1 MSMYV
6 EKTAKSVEEAIAS
19 ALEELNVSRE
29 EVEIEVIEEASKGVL
44 GLFGG
49 KEAKVRVTVLEQE
62 VAEEEEEAD
71 AKADAGNFV
80 GDILDKM
87 DIDATISV
95 SETEDTVKVD
105 ISGENV
111 GLLIGRRGET
121 LDSIQYLTSLVV
133 NKGREDFK
141 RVIVDVE
148 GYRKKREETLIALAY
163 RMANK
168 VEKYKKSVTLEPM
181 TPYERR
187 IIHSALQER
196 FTIETVSVGEEP
208 NRKVVI
214 RVKK

>member
-6 EKTAKSVEEAIAS
+6 EKTAKSVEEAV
-19 ALEELNVSRE
+19 ALALAELQVSRE
-29 EVEIEVIEEASKGVL
+29 EVEIEVLEEASKGVL

-62 VAEEEEEAD
+62 EPETEEAD

-95 SETEDTVKVD
+95 SDTDDGVKVEITGD
-105 ISGENV
+105 NV

-121 LDSIQYLTSLVV
+121 LDAIQYLTSLVV
-133 NKGREDFK
+133 NKGKEEFK

-148 GYRKKREETLIALAY
+148 NYRQKREETLVALAY

>member
-1 MSMYV
+1 MGMYV
-6 EKTAKSVEEAIAS
+6 EKTAKTVEEAIVL
-19 ALEELNVSRE
+19 ALEELEVSRE
-29 EVEIEVIEEASKGVL
+29 EVEVEVIEEGTKGVL
-44 GLFGG
+44 GLFGN
-49 KEAKVRVTVLEQE
+49 KEAKVKVTVL
-62 VAEEEEEAD
+62 AD
-71 AKADAGNFV
+71 AKADAGNFI

-87 DIDATISV
+87 DIEATVSV
-95 SETEDTVKVD
+95 SETEEAVKVE
-105 ISGENV
+105 ISGDNV

-121 LDSIQYLTSLVV
+121 LDAIQYLTSLVV
-133 NKGREDFK
+133 NKDKDEFK

-148 GYRKKREETLIALAY
+148 NYRQKREDTLIALAY
-163 RMANK
+163 RMADK

-196 FTIETVSVGEEP
+196 FTIETISVGEEP

>member
-1 MSMYV
+1 MYV
-6 EKTAKSVEEAIAS
+6 EKTGKTVEEAIS
-19 ALEELNVSRE
+19 LALEELEVSRE
-29 EVEIEVIEEASKGVL
+29 EVEVEIMEEGTKGVL
-44 GLFGG
+44 GLFGN
-49 KEAKVRVTVLEQE
+49 KEAKVKVTVI
-62 VAEEEEEAD
+62 AD
-71 AKADAGNFV
+71 AKADAGNFI

-87 DIDATISV
+87 DIEATVSV
-95 SETEDTVKVD
+95 SETEEAVKVE
-105 ISGENV
+105 ISGDNV

-121 LDSIQYLTSLVV
+121 LDAIQYLTSLVV
-133 NKGREDFK
+133 NKEKDEFK

-148 GYRKKREETLIALAY
+148 NYRQKREDTLIALAY
-163 RMANK
+163 RMADK

-196 FTIETVSVGEEP
+196 FTIETISVGEEP

>member
-1 MSMYV
+1 MSKYV
-6 EKTAKSVEEAIAS
+6 EKTAKSVDEAIAA

-49 KEAKVRVTVLEQE
+49 KEAKVKVTVLEQE
-62 VAEEEEEAD
+62 IEEEEEAD

-133 NKGREDFK
+133 NKDREDFK

>member
-1 MSMYV
+1 MGMYV
-6 EKTAKSVEEAIAS
+6 EKTAKTVEEAIAL
-19 ALEELNVSRE
+19 ALEELEVSRE
-29 EVEIEVIEEASKGVL
+29 EVEVEIIEEGTKGVL
-44 GLFGG
+44 GLFGN
-49 KEAKVRVTVLEQE
+49 KEAKVKVTVI
-62 VAEEEEEAD
+62 AD
-71 AKADAGNFV
+71 AKADAGNFI

-87 DIDATISV
+87 DIEATVSV
-95 SETEDTVKVD
+95 SETEEAVKVE
-105 ISGENV
+105 ISGDNV

-121 LDSIQYLTSLVV
+121 LDAIQYLTSLVV
-133 NKGREDFK
+133 NKDKDEFK

-148 GYRKKREETLIALAY
+148 NYRQKREDTLIALAY
-163 RMANK
+163 RMADK

-196 FTIETVSVGEEP
+196 FTIETISVGEEP

>member
-1 MSMYV
+1 MFV
-6 EKTAKSVEEAIAS
+6 EKTAKTVDEAIEL
-19 ALEELNVSRE
+19 ALEELEVSRD
-29 EVEIEVIEEASKGVL
+29 EVEVEVLDEGNKGVL
-44 GLFGG
+44 GLFGN
-49 KEAKVRVTVLEQE
+49 KEAKVKVTVIT
-62 VAEEEEEAD
+62 D

-95 SETEDTVKVD
+95 SETDETVKVE
-105 ISGENV
+105 ISGDNV

-121 LDSIQYLTSLVV
+121 LDAIQYLTSLVV
-133 NKGREDFK
+133 NKESDDFK

-148 GYRKKREETLIALAY
+148 NYRQKREDTLIALAY
-163 RMANK
+163 RMADK

-196 FTIETVSVGEEP
+196 FTIETISVGEEP

>member
-1 MSMYV
+1 MGMYV
-6 EKTAKSVEEAIAS
+6 EKTGKTVEEAIAL
-19 ALEELNVSRE
+19 ALEELEVSRE
-29 EVEIEVIEEASKGVL
+29 EVEVEIMEEGTKGVL
-44 GLFGG
+44 GLFGN
-49 KEAKVRVTVLEQE
+49 KEAKVKVTVI
-62 VAEEEEEAD
+62 AD
-71 AKADAGNFV
+71 AKADAGNFI

-87 DIDATISV
+87 DIEATVSV
-95 SETEDTVKVD
+95 SETEEAVKVE
-105 ISGENV
+105 ISGDNV

-121 LDSIQYLTSLVV
+121 LDAIQYLTSLVV
-133 NKGREDFK
+133 NKDKDEFK

-148 GYRKKREETLIALAY
+148 NYRQKREDTLIALAY
-163 RMANK
+163 RMADK

-196 FTIETVSVGEEP
+196 FTIETISVGEEP

>member
-1 MSMYV
+1 MGMYV
-6 EKTAKSVEEAIAS
+6 EKTGKTVEEAIS
-19 ALEELNVSRE
+19 LALEELEVSRE
-29 EVEIEVIEEASKGVL
+29 EVEVEIMEEGTKGVL
-44 GLFGG
+44 GLFGN
-49 KEAKVRVTVLEQE
+49 KEAKVKVTVI
-62 VAEEEEEAD
+62 AD
-71 AKADAGNFV
+71 AKADAGNFI

-87 DIDATISV
+87 DIEATVSV
-95 SETEDTVKVD
+95 SETEEAVKVE
-105 ISGENV
+105 ISGDNV

-121 LDSIQYLTSLVV
+121 LDAIQYLTSLVV
-133 NKGREDFK
+133 NKEKDEFK

-148 GYRKKREETLIALAY
+148 NYRQKREDTLIALAY
-163 RMANK
+163 RMADK

-196 FTIETVSVGEEP
+196 FTIETISVGEEP

>member
-1 MSMYV
+1 MGMFV
-6 EKTAKSVEEAIAS
+6 EKTAKTVDEAIEL
-19 ALEELNVSRE
+19 ALEELEVSRD
-29 EVEIEVIEEASKGVL
+29 EVEVEVLDEGNKGVL
-44 GLFGG
+44 GLFGN
-49 KEAKVRVTVLEQE
+49 KEAKVKVTVIT
-62 VAEEEEEAD
+62 D

-95 SETEDTVKVD
+95 SETDETVKVE
-105 ISGENV
+105 ISGDNV

-121 LDSIQYLTSLVV
+121 LDAIQYLTSLVV
-133 NKGREDFK
+133 NKESDDFK

-148 GYRKKREETLIALAY
+148 NYRQKREDTLIALAY
-163 RMANK
+163 RMADK

-196 FTIETVSVGEEP
+196 FTIETISVGEEP

>member
-1 MSMYV
+1 MGMYV
-6 EKTAKSVEEAIAS
+6 EKTGKTVEEAIS
-19 ALEELNVSRE
+19 LALEELEVSRE
-29 EVEIEVIEEASKGVL
+29 EVEVEIMEEGTPGVL
-44 GLFGG
+44 GLFGN
-49 KEAKVRVTVLEQE
+49 KEAKVKVTVI
-62 VAEEEEEAD
+62 AD
-71 AKADAGNFV
+71 AKADAGNFI

-87 DIDATISV
+87 DIEATVSV
-95 SETEDTVKVD
+95 SETEEAVKVE
-105 ISGENV
+105 ISGDNV

-121 LDSIQYLTSLVV
+121 LDAIQYLTSLVV
-133 NKGREDFK
+133 NKEKDEFK

-148 GYRKKREETLIALAY
+148 NYRQKREDTLIALAY
-163 RMANK
+163 RMADK

-196 FTIETVSVGEEP
+196 FTIETISVGEEP

>member
-1 MSMYV
+1 MGMFV
-6 EKTAKSVEEAIAS
+6 EKTAKTVDEAIEL
-19 ALEELNVSRE
+19 ALEELEVSRD
-29 EVEIEVIEEASKGVL
+29 EVEVEVLDEGNKGVL
-44 GLFGG
+44 GLFGN
-49 KEAKVRVTVLEQE
+49 KEAKVKVTVIT
-62 VAEEEEEAD
+62 D

-87 DIDATISV
+87 DIEATISV
-95 SETEDTVKVD
+95 SETDEAVKVE
-105 ISGENV
+105 ISGDNV

-121 LDSIQYLTSLVV
+121 LDAIQYLTSLVV
-133 NKGREDFK
+133 NKESDDFK

-148 GYRKKREETLIALAY
+148 NYRKKREDTLVALAY
-163 RMANK
+163 RMADK

-196 FTIETVSVGEEP
+196 FTIETISVGEEP

>member
-1 MSMYV
+1 MEMYV
-6 EKTAKSVEEAIAS
+6 EKTAKTVEEAIAL
-19 ALEELNVSRE
+19 ALEELEVSRE
-29 EVEIEVIEEASKGVL
+29 EVEVEVLDEGTKGVL
-44 GLFGG
+44 GLFGN
-49 KEAKVRVTVLEQE
+49 KEAKVKVTVIT
-62 VAEEEEEAD
+62 D

-87 DIDATISV
+87 DIEATISV
-95 SETEDTVKVD
+95 SETDEAIKVE
-105 ISGENV
+105 ISGDNV

-121 LDSIQYLTSLVV
+121 LDAIQYLTSLVV
-133 NKGREDFK
+133 NKESEEYK

-148 GYRKKREETLIALAY
+148 NYRQKREDTLVALAY
-163 RMANK
+163 RMADK

-187 IIHSALQER
+187 IIHAALQER
-196 FTIETVSVGEEP
+196 FTIETISVGEDP

>member
-1 MSMYV
+1 MYV
-6 EKTAKSVEEAIAS
+6 EKTGKTVEEAIS
-19 ALEELNVSRE
+19 LALEELEVSRE
-29 EVEIEVIEEASKGVL
+29 EVEVEIMEEGTKGVL
-44 GLFGG
+44 GLFGN
-49 KEAKVRVTVLEQE
+49 KEAKVKVTVIE
-62 VAEEEEEAD
+62 D
-71 AKADAGNFV
+71 AKADAGNFI

-87 DIDATISV
+87 DIEATVSV
-95 SETEDTVKVD
+95 SETEEAVKVE
-105 ISGENV
+105 ISGDNV

-121 LDSIQYLTSLVV
+121 LDAIQYLTSLVV
-133 NKGREDFK
+133 NKEKDEFK

-148 GYRKKREETLIALAY
+148 NYRQKREDTLIALAY
-163 RMANK
+163 RMADK

-196 FTIETVSVGEEP
+196 FTIETISVGEEP

>member
-1 MSMYV
+1 MGMYV
-6 EKTAKSVEEAIAS
+6 EKTAKTVEEAIAL
-19 ALEELNVSRE
+19 ALEELEVSRE
-29 EVEIEVIEEASKGVL
+29 EVEVEVIDEGTKGVL
-44 GLFGG
+44 GLFGN
-49 KEAKVRVTVLEQE
+49 KEAKVKVTVID
-62 VAEEEEEAD
+62 D

-87 DIDATISV
+87 DIEATVSV
-95 SETEDTVKVD
+95 SETEEAVKVE

-121 LDSIQYLTSLVV
+121 LDAIQYLTSLVV
-133 NKGREDFK
+133 NKDKDDYK

-148 GYRKKREETLIALAY
+148 NYRQKREDTLIALAY
-163 RMANK
+163 RMADK

-196 FTIETVSVGEEP
+196 FTIETMSVGEEP

-214 RVKK
+214 KVKK